1 MKRFAIVFS
10 LLIATFVILLAR
22 KVIEND
28 EAALKA
34 SGGSGVVE
42 GLEVDVTSRLMSRI
56 VEISAKEGDKV
67 ERGTILVRLDCEEPL
82 ALNEAAKA
90 RLSAVQHQAEAAR
103 AQLDAAVGAA
113 SAASANVNAA
123 GAQKEA
129 LETNQAVAARQVQR
143 IDRLRGE
150 GGATEMELDR
160 ASSQAAQLTQQL
172 SALNAQEQAARG
184 QARAARAQSEAAK
197 AQAEAAVTAI
207 AAAKADVLRSE
218 AVVRE
223 CTLTAPIS
231 GYVKTRALEVGEVTL
246 PGSRILTLV
255 DITDVEIDFYLPN
268 RELAAA
274 APGRAVTILADAYPE
289 RTFKGEIE
297 AVSPTA
303 EFTPRNVQ
311 TREDRDRLV
320 YRVTVRAPNT
330 DDALRPGMPVE
341 ITVDGTEG
349 GREPIGEASQ

>member
-1 MKRFAIVFS
+1 MKRFAVVFS

-28 EAALKA
+28 EAASRA

-42 GLEVDVTSRLMSRI
+42 GLEVDVTSRIMSRI
-56 VEISAKEGDKV
+56 VEITAKEGDKV
-67 ERGTILVRLDCEEPL
+67 ERGAVLVRLDCDEPL

-90 RLSAVQHQAEAAR
+90 RLAAAQHQAEAAK
-103 AQLDAAVGAA
+103 AQLEAALGAA
-113 SAASANVNAA
+113 SAASANVSAA

-129 LETNQAVAARQVQR
+129 LETNQAVAARQVLR

-160 ASSQAAQLTQQL
+160 ASSQADQLRQQL
-172 SALNAQEQAARG
+172 NALNAQEQAARG
-184 QARAARAQSEAAK
+184 QARAARAQSEAAR

-207 AAAKADVLRSE
+207 AAARADVLRSE
-218 AVVRE
+218 SLVQE
-223 CTLTAPIS
+223 CTLTAPIG

-246 PGSRILTLV
+246 PGTRVLTLV

-274 APGRAVTILADAYPE
+274 APGRAVTILADAYPN
-289 RTFKGEIE
+289 RAFKGEIE

-341 ITVDGTEG
+341 VTVDGTEG
-349 GREPIGEASQ
+349 GPTHATEAPE